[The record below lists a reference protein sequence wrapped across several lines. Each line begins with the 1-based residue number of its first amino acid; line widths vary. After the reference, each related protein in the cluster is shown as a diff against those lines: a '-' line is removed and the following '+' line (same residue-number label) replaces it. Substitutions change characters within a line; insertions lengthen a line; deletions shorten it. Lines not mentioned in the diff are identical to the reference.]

1 MRPKMKM
8 WISIALIW
16 LCLCV
21 VGGGYL
27 LIKLPGI
34 VIDVL
39 TRYYESDPQKM
50 MVYLNDRYGL
60 AFPKS
65 TIPIKAATATTD
77 ASGNSSF
84 IIKFQINYEDVNG
97 FLANFEQSID
107 ELAIYSPAADCRSQN
122 NFPDW
127 FKTPIQSGRIGYLRK
142 KAKNIKLI
150 AFGFVLYVDLSKDDT
165 VVVYMEGTYTSEEDY
180 LNNSQRNA
188 SIQREA
194 SKQNAPAS
202 VKFSIGDKEYFE
214 IPDNIIVIYTIRDG
228 ETLFRPSDTQQ
239 GSVSITDKYCLTAT
253 VVHCLNKNILQGKR
267 ITSDP
272 SLTVDMLNGPFYLEI
287 NDTDHCIELKIDN
300 YVCSRID
307 YTLLSGHSLSSILQE
322 RGIDKIILKDNTLD
336 HSDIGGI
343 DEACVYPLN
352 FKQDPLDV
360 SEQPLVSIIPRKIP
374 VEALFLKAKQSEC
387 VLEVA
392 NSDYALLVSTL
403 RGYSSYIRK
412 K

>member
-1 MRPKMKM
+1 MSKGK
-8 WISIALIW
+8 
-16 LCLCV
+16 V
-21 VGGGYL
+21 
-27 LIKLPGI
+27 
-34 VIDVL
+34 VL
-39 TRYYESDPQKM
+39 T
-50 MVYLNDRYGL
+50 V
-60 AFPKS
+60 A
-65 TIPIKAATATTD
+65 
-77 ASGNSSF
+77 
-84 IIKFQINYEDVNG
+84 VV
-97 FLANFEQSID
+97 
-107 ELAIYSPAADCRSQN
+107 
-122 NFPDW
+122 
-127 FKTPIQSGRIGYLRK
+127 
-142 KAKNIKLI
+142 LI
-150 AFGFVLYVDLSKDDT
+150 AYWVIH
-165 VVVYMEGTYTSEEDY
+165 VVFNDKNQGSSEVQKEI
-180 LNNSQRNA
+180 S
-188 SIQREA
+188 E
-194 SKQNAPAS
+194 QNVPAS

-214 IPDNIIVIYTIRDG
+214 IPDNIIVKYTIRDG
-228 ETLFRPSDTQQ
+228 ETLFWPSDTQQ